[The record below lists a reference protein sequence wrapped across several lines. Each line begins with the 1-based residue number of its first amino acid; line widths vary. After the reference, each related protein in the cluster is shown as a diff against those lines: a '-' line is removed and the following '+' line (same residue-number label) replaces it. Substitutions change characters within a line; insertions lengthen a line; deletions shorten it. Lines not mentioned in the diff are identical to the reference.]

1 MSKVIKK
8 QRDIEKST
16 LNTIDK
22 SKKIEK
28 NIWLGLDVVK
38 KWILYIAF
46 FIMLSCAILYC
57 ILSIVFRLFFW

>member
-28 NIWLGLDVVK
+28 EAERLLFLR
-38 KWILYIAF
+38 LYVCSAKGS
-46 FIMLSCAILYC
+46 L
-57 ILSIVFRLFFW
+57 V

>member
-28 NIWLGLDVVK
+28 DTWYGLDVVE
-38 KWILYIAF
+38 KWMFNISMIGFILVPILYFILAF
-46 FIMLSCAILYC
+46 I
-57 ILSIVFRLFFW
+57 FRLFFW